1 MKVKFL
7 LFFACLCSFMGAW
20 AQDFGLSLNIST
32 ANQATINYDAA
43 SGIYTITTTGEDPF
57 VSINALTS
65 ALPDDQC
72 VLTFDYQCAPATT
85 GGLQIFF
92 SPTYSEA
99 RSIKCAD
106 LANTSEWTTFSKE
119 MKNTISNLG
128 WGAAKSVMRIDWGG
142 RSGVTIKVKNLR
154 FREMNDEEKKNYDIT
169 GNKDAMMKFKA
180 ARLQNYLYN
189 NVYASAVSHVSVS
202 VDKVT
207 ISGKCVGNE
216 DFALVEAMPNI
227 DITECKKFAHRTSV
241 NLSLIHI

>member
-1 MKVKFL
+1 
-7 LFFACLCSFMGAW
+7 MGAW

-32 ANQATINYDAA
+32 ANQATIDYDAA

-119 MKNTISNLG
+119 MKIQS
-128 WGAAKSVMRIDWGG
+128 
-142 RSGVTIKVKNLR
+142 
-154 FREMNDEEKKNYDIT
+154 
-169 GNKDAMMKFKA
+169 
-180 ARLQNYLYN
+180 
-189 NVYASAVSHVSVS
+189 
-202 VDKVT
+202 
-207 ISGKCVGNE
+207 
-216 DFALVEAMPNI
+216 P
-227 DITECKKFAHRTSV
+227 TSV
-241 NLSLIHI
+241 GVRLKA